1 MQRLLFLLTL
11 LLPVY
16 AWAQPSDAEIKKQIT
31 NAGTK
36 QIKFT
41 KSTGTRQWNSD
52 IKNWEWV
59 RGVEVIRSS
68 EYPGI
73 DLVVTGDVVYQYT
86 GVGKYQYW
94 KFRTLDNHYLG
105 IPNPSAKEI
114 NDFISKDWQ
123 KFYGYYFTK
132 ITKLNG
138 EPMLAEQPAWEWH
151 SPNSV
156 SFKMVQIFDFIY
168 SNTEVKTMQTTWN
181 VRLYRDSPKDAWKN
195 FLSVKSQDAGEE
207 SIIATQKFT
216 PEQVND
222 LQKKTLAFTYMEK
235 KAAAD
240 VAALPQVVLP
250 AFKNAEDMVRY
261 LHDVLRNGNP
271 EKLRAVMLQLF
282 HPAFFEEGSKLQL
295 KANEEQNLQNVIT
308 AVYNNK
314 ATYKQ
319 MYCQNPPYRVDKWAD
334 GNRKTIYIT
343 GAVNNCN
350 SSFSIGLVNAGYKE
364 GVAQTALKILEY
376 GIYVRQDDDAI
387 SFINSFSDRKNLCK
401 QD

>member
-132 ITKLNG
+132 ITKLNS

-240 VAALPQVVLP
+240 AAALPQVVLP